1 MKRILTVCVTALML
15 SAALA
20 VSAFASDFDSVA
32 KELSGIGMFRGTLSG
47 DFELDRAPTRS
58 EAAIMLVRLYGAE
71 EEAASDYK
79 DGKISH
85 PFTDVGDISAPYVA
99 WLYTNGLTKGTTDT
113 TFGGS
118 SKCTLSQYTVF
129 LLRALG
135 YSDGKD
141 FAFSDALTYAQ
152 QKGFYDPMIF
162 SGDFLRD
169 DLAALTYQAL
179 GTDLKDGSAYLL
191 ESLIESGAVEK
202 DAAAS
207 MTKKI
212 EAYRA
217 LTAASAGMSNSAFDA
232 DLKLDMNLAMTYG
245 GEKTDFSVALDG
257 NMKTILDAKNLQMAY
272 DFDMTLL
279 GSSMNLKAWMK
290 DNYLYQSTTVD
301 GETTSV
307 KYPVATEEQLSL
319 LESYAALQSSTS
331 VSGLALVDSITTS
344 TSGANTVYTVVINA
358 KSMNAALEN
367 LMGLVGTDLGLDS
380 SALSFDDVT
389 AVYTVA
395 SGSLKS
401 MKMSFAATMKVDAGD
416 GSMMDASC
424 NYDVDMV
431 IKATGDSVKITYPDF
446 SKFEEIT
453 LPENGAA
460 A

>member
-1 MKRILTVCVTALML
+1 
-15 SAALA
+15 
-20 VSAFASDFDSVA
+20 
-32 KELSGIGMFRGTLSG
+32 
-47 DFELDRAPTRS
+47 
-58 EAAIMLVRLYGAE
+58 
-71 EEAASDYK
+71 
-79 DGKISH
+79 
-85 PFTDVGDISAPYVA
+85 
-99 WLYTNGLTKGTTDT
+99 
-113 TFGGS
+113 
-118 SKCTLSQYTVF
+118 
-129 LLRALG
+129 
-135 YSDGKD
+135 
-141 FAFSDALTYAQ
+141 
-152 QKGFYDPMIF
+152 MIF

-344 TSGANTVYTVVINA
+344 TSGANTIYTMTLNA
-358 KSMNAALEN
+358 KSMNSAIVGAFN
-367 LMGLVGTDLGLDS
+367 IMGSDLGMDP
-380 SALSFDDVT
+380 SALTFGDIT
-389 AVYTVA
+389 AVYTVSSGTLKDVKMDFTA
-395 SGSLKS
+395 SMQVDVGDG
-401 MKMSFAATMKVDAGD
+401 TKVDANCD
-416 GSMMDASC
+416 
-424 NYDVDMV
+424 YTVDMV